1 MDTVNHTRKFKA
13 LTLLVKDMEMQQK
26 KKIMKELVR
35 NGAVNGEMSFPRVA
49 SMYKSGII
57 TSNGMVE
64 LHKKVSSLA

>member
-1 MDTVNHTRKFKA
+1 
-13 LTLLVKDMEMQQK
+13 
-26 KKIMKELVR
+26 MKELVR

-64 LHKKVSSLA
+64 LHTKVSSLA

>member
-1 MDTVNHTRKFKA
+1 
-13 LTLLVKDMEMQQK
+13 
-26 KKIMKELVR
+26 MKELVR

-64 LHKKVSSLA
+64 LHKKVSSLAQNANSQSKVEITDTNL